1 MARPE
6 TGLHPSR
13 FPAPSFPVYCEH
25 LTSLHED
32 QGVTAFEIVGNVRL
46 NIAGYA
52 MGLAADIRS
61 YLKSIRRR
69 KKLSRQRMT
78 L

>member
-13 FPAPSFPVYCEH
+13 FPAPSFRVHCEH
-25 LTSLHED
+25 LTSLHEG
-32 QGVTAFEIVGNVRL
+32 QGVPAFEIVSNVQL

-52 MGLAADIRS
+52 VGLASDVRN

-69 KKLSRQRMT
+69 KKLSRQEMT